1 MSNLE
6 DKLPPHS
13 IEAEMSVLGSIFL
26 SPRDSMDLCG
36 EKGVSD
42 SWFYDLRHGLLF
54 SALDKMYLAND
65 FIDLTTVIQRLR
77 NTNQLDSVGGTAYVS
92 GLMDAVASASGLAQY
107 ITIVREKFIL
117 RGMLQVCVRTIGKVR
132 ESENDVDALLE
143 ETEKEIQK
151 VSEARFD
158 GGKSRVLEPRESARA
173 FTDDLQ
179 RRFELKGA
187 LSGIGTGFTRLDK
200 MTSGLQTGELFVVG
214 ARPSGGKTAV
224 SCAIVSKAC
233 LDNQIPTAFITC
245 EMSPHSILRRI
256 ASGRLRIPSGYLRDG
271 SFSESDFKKLIGF
284 NSMIARSHLHFIDGV
299 SGITIAQI
307 ASELRRLVRNKGV
320 KLVIVD
326 YLQKIRPSQSK
337 EKRTYEV
344 GAVSEAL
351 KGLAASLG
359 VAMVALAQLNREP
372 DKDKGRQPKASDL
385 ADSAQIERDA
395 DLIGLIHRIRTE
407 EDPQGTKAKLI
418 IAKQRDGEVGIVELN
433 FNPTYVE
440 FTDVIDID

>member
-1 MSNLE
+1 MSNLK
-6 DKLPPHS
+6 DRLPPNS
-13 IEAEMSVLGSIFL
+13 IEAEQGILGCIL
-26 SPRDSMDLCG
+26 IAPRDSMDLCG

-54 SALDKMYLAND
+54 SVLDRMYLSND
-65 FIDLTTVIQRLR
+65 RIDLITVQQRLK
-77 NTNQLDSVGGTAYVS
+77 DSNELEGVGGLAYLS
-92 GLMDAVASASGLAQY
+92 ALMDAVPSAANLSYYLD
-107 ITIVREKFIL
+107 IVREKNIL
-117 RGMLQVCVRTIGKVR
+117 RGMLQVCTRVLGRVHEHEG
-132 ESENDVDALLE
+132 NVDALLE

-200 MTSGLQTGELFVVG
+200 MTSGLQTGELFVIG

-271 SFSESDFKKLIGF
+271 SFSEGDFKKLIGF
-284 NSMIARSHLHFIDGV
+284 NSMIARSNLHFIDGV

-440 FTDVIDID
+440 FTDVIDVD